1 LPPRPALARAARP
14 VACGRY
20 TDYTDY
26 ADYTDYTDCAYRTY
40 QVRAIAPER
49 VAAMR
54 AALLRVRPAFL
65 FHLDPSRPSAV
76 DQILLDMCA
85 GAST

>member
-1 LPPRPALARAARP
+1 MPPRLI
-14 VACGRY
+14 ACGRY
-20 TDYTDY
+20 TDTADYAYCTCYTDH
-26 ADYTDYTDCAYRTY
+26 ADRTYRTY
-40 QVRAIAPER
+40 QVRGIAPER

>member
-1 LPPRPALARAARP
+1 M
-14 VACGRY
+14 
-20 TDYTDY
+20 
-26 ADYTDYTDCAYRTY
+26 
-40 QVRAIAPER
+40 RAIAPER

-85 GAST
+85 GVDDEPRQSHVVL

>member
-1 LPPRPALARAARP
+1 M
-14 VACGRY
+14 
-20 TDYTDY
+20 
-26 ADYTDYTDCAYRTY
+26 
-40 QVRAIAPER
+40 RAIAPER

-85 GAST
+85 GASMTSLGSAT